1 MASKKVGGEFGDEG
15 IRWVFLYFYLS
26 RETEMRKRHK
36 SSILL
41 KDKDFLH
48 TRLQQLL
55 HTGTDVKQKKRHI
68 CKVMC
73 SAHDEY

>member
-1 MASKKVGGEFGDEG
+1 MFVTAFEN
-15 IRWVFLYFYLS
+15 INIYIYIYIY
-26 RETEMRKRHK
+26 M
-36 SSILL
+36 
-41 KDKDFLH
+41 DKDFLH